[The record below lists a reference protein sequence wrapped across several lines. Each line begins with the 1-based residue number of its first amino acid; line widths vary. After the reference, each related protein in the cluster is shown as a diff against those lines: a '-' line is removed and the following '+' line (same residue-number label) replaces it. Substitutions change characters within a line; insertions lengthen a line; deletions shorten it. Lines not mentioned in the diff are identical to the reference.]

1 MGPFKKYVICIMA
14 FFAQF
19 DFNTLLLPLCY
30 SLNFTKKLQNEREED
45 FLHVWLLQRITFP
58 VDTGRK
64 FNVLCTFNLRPA
76 STGLYQ
82 RRQKIRYL
90 DKFNFQT
97 HGAYKQTTLAK
108 QWHNIVV
115 QISYSYFRY
124 TSWLFLRCAVFVALC
139 NIIRAL

>member
-30 SLNFTKKLQNEREED
+30 SLNFTKKLKIFCMYGCYSVSRSPQIQDVNSTSYVRSIYVLRLRGYIKE
-45 FLHVWLLQRITFP
+45 
-58 VDTGRK
+58 GRK
-64 FNVLCTFNLRPA
+64 SDT
-76 STGLYQ
+76 Q
-82 RRQKIRYL
+82 I
-90 DKFNFQT
+90 KFNFQT

-124 TSWLFLRCAVFVALC
+124 TGRLFLRCAVFVALC